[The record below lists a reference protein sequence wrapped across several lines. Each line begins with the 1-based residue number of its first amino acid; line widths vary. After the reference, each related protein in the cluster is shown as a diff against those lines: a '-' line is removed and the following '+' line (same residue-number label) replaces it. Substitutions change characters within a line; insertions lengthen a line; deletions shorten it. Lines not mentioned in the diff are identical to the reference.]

1 MATSLLH
8 NMDSSEKKKGK
19 KLDDLPI
26 ELIRYIF
33 LFLAFTDLHS
43 FLLAL
48 NLDKEEV
55 YRQLRKR
62 HDGEKIVV
70 MPIGDTIIGSQ
81 AFSDCSS
88 LKCIYIPDS
97 ITSIE
102 KRAFSYCSSLT
113 SVVIPGSV
121 TSIEKR
127 AFSYCSSLTSVVI
140 PGSVTCIGE
149 DAFSRCKGAKV

>member
-1 MATSLLH
+1 MTTSLLH

-19 KLDDLPI
+19 KLDDLPF

-33 LFLAFTDLHS
+33 LFLAFTDLYS

-70 MPIGDTIIGSQ
+70 MPIGDTIIEEK
-81 AFSDCSS
+81 AFFGRNS

-97 ITSIE
+97 VTNIDE
-102 KRAFSYCSSLT
+102 GAFCRCKSLI
-113 SVVIPGSV
+113 SVVIPNSV
-121 TSIEKR
+121 TIIEKNT
-127 AFSYCSSLTSVVI
+127 FF
-140 PGSVTCIGE
+140 G
-149 DAFSRCKGAKV
+149 

>member
-55 YRQLRKR
+55 YRQLYKR
-62 HDGEKIVV
+62 HDGKKIVV
-70 MPIGDTIIGSQ
+70 MPIGDTIIGKN
-81 AFSDCSS
+81 AFCGCD
-88 LKCIYIPDS
+88 
-97 ITSIE
+97 
-102 KRAFSYCSSLT
+102 SLT
-113 SVVIPGSV
+113 SVVIPNSV
-121 TSIEKR
+121 TSIGKK
-127 AFSYCSSLTSVVI
+127 AFPPETKIIHV
-140 PGSVTCIGE
+140 
-149 DAFSRCKGAKV
+149 